1 MSFAISIA
9 VSGLASY
16 AAGRAWGSREW
27 WRSTAAAQAIGAGAA
42 LAVASIA
49 IVAVLPSTW
58 HRAAFATLLLGISTE
73 YTGFA
78 IIDRRPGRIAVEA
91 AWAAGT
97 MAAAIAGV
105 LGSPAWLAAGFIAHV
120 GWDLMHHNGI
130 NRVDTHAVPGWHASA
145 CIAYDL
151 PVGIAALVLS

>member
-16 AAGRAWGSREW
+16 AAGRAWGSEEW
-27 WRSTAAAQAIGAGAA
+27 WRSAAPARAIGAGAT
-42 LAVASIA
+42 LAVVSIA

-58 HRAAFATLLLGISTE
+58 HRAAFATLLLGIAAE

-78 IIDRRPGRIAVEA
+78 LIDRRPGRIVLEA

-97 MAAAIAGV
+97 MAAAIAGL

-120 GWDLMHHNGI
+120 GWDLMTTTASTALTRTPCRGGT
-130 NRVDTHAVPGWHASA
+130 RRHAWRTTFRW
-145 CIAYDL
+145 
-151 PVGIAALVLS
+151 ALQH

>member
-16 AAGRAWGSREW
+16 AAGRAWGSEEW
-27 WRSTAAAQAIGAGAA
+27 WRSAAPAQAIGAGAT
-42 LAVASIA
+42 LAVVSIA

-58 HRAAFATLLLGISTE
+58 HRAAFATLLLGIAAE

-78 IIDRRPGRIAVEA
+78 LIDRRPGRIVLEA
-91 AWAAGT
+91 AWAVGT

-130 NRVDTHAVPGWHASA
+130 NRIDTHAVPGWYASA
-145 CIAYDL
+145 CMAYDL
-151 PVGIAALVLS
+151 PVGIAALILS